1 MPEAN
6 YQVEEEFKV
15 QFAWKIPSGD
25 FIRAIFKTKV
35 LQKDHLSDKYVVELQ
50 KFLAGRQESSAGV
63 MRPVED
69 VARDYWALV
78 AELEGRKISLAFEAD
93 DGRPRWLRTET
104 LTGEHN
110 FFTRLN
116 VLPANLPDREKW
128 EKVLSGYGLEI
139 KQ

>member
-6 YQVEEEFKV
+6 YQVGEKFKA
-15 QFAWKIPSGD
+15 QFAWRIPSGD
-25 FIRAIFKTKV
+25 FIRAIFETKV
-35 LQKDHLSDKYVVELQ
+35 LHQDHLSDKYVVQLTR
-50 KFLAGRQESSAGV
+50 FLAGRQENSAGV
-63 MRPVED
+63 MRPVEE

-93 DGRPRWLRTET
+93 DTRPLWLRIET

-116 VLPANLPDREKW
+116 VLPENFPEREKW
-128 EKVLSGYGLEI
+128 EKVLSRYGLEMG
-139 KQ
+139 